1 MNTKVNNIVSKLV
14 EERKLDKLIA
24 PFQLNEDRGIDAY
37 LKEEFK
43 QELCII
49 LLSYRN
55 KNSIVNMYN
64 KGELDYFILG
74 IIKNQL
80 KSINSPFWKTHNRW
94 EYNRE
99 SINNIDNYDS
109 EI

>member
-1 MNTKVNNIVSKLV
+1 MTINELV
-14 EERKLDKLIA
+14 ELLVREGKLDRLIY
-24 PFQLNEDRGIDAY
+24 PFQLNSNYERERY

-49 LLSYRN
+49 LLSYKKPKLLLDLYER
-55 KNSIVNMYN
+55 
-64 KGELDYFILG
+64 GELDYFILK

-80 KSINSPFWKTHNRW
+80 KSVTSPFWRTHNRW

-99 SINNIDNYDS
+99 EYNLDERYDY
-109 EI
+109 